1 MHDCQLPYTRS
12 TRTTTLPHT
21 TYRTLREG
29 TRMWGTQLVSLLAI
43 LLALPGNEALAVR
56 PFVTDDARII
66 YKDQLEV
73 ESWADVTFQ
82 RGQKPGFGISSLQG
96 YAPTDRLEIIAGG
109 FGLQYHDRKITV
121 ENLVFQPKYL
131 ILRSLDSWIPSISA
145 AAALLAPLSG
155 NRQQWNSYAMLHASW
170 FLFTPQDS
178 TDPYDNGLAIHINA
192 GTKSQ
197 YDAGLG
203 GRYTSKPFWGVAF
216 EVATPINRKLRV
228 VGEIFNGD
236 PFFYE
241 DEFPAF
247 QAGFRW
253 YQNEDVQFDFVF
265 GGQRISAEQNDGRR
279 AWDHTIQVGYR
290 QMFDF
295 GS

>member
-1 MHDCQLPYTRS
+1 MHDCQPPYTRS
-12 TRTTTLPHT
+12 TIRSTC
-21 TYRTLREG
+21 RALREG
-29 TRMWGTQLVSLLAI
+29 TKMCGIQLVALLAI
-43 LLALPGNEALAVR
+43 LLTFTGNEALAVR

-73 ESWADVTFQ
+73 ESWAEINLE
-82 RGQKPGFGISSLQG
+82 RGEKPGFGISSLQG

-145 AAALLAPLSG
+145 AAAVLAPLSG
-155 NRQQWNSYAMLHASW
+155 NRQQWNSYAILHASW

-178 TDPYDNGLAIHINA
+178 TDPYDNGLAIHVNA

-203 GRYTSKPFWGVAF
+203 GRYTSKPFWAVGF

-228 VGEIFNGD
+228 LGEIFNGD
-236 PFFYE
+236 PFFFE

-247 QAGFRW
+247 QTGLRW
-253 YQNEDVQFDFVF
+253 YKTEDVQFDIVF
-265 GGQRISAEQNDGRR
+265 GGLRRPRDNDNNVGRG
-279 AWDHTIQVGYR
+279 WGEYTIQVGYR